1 MDPATVAE
9 PASALAGIDAARAA
23 FVGAIRSHDPAV
35 VAALYGD
42 DARLIAPDV
51 EPVRGRADVAAF
63 WRAGMASGIT
73 NVELE
78 PDDVEIAA
86 TIAWEVGRYALWMAL
101 EGGEPVVDRG
111 RYLLIY
117 APDAAGWRR
126 AAEMFRPDPPRSE
139 PPRGP

>member
-1 MDPATVAE
+1 MDVATR
-9 PASALAGIDAARAA
+9 DAIGEARAA
-23 FVGAIRSHDPAV
+23 FVAALRRRDPGA
-35 VAALYGD
+35 VAELYGD
-42 DARLIAPDV
+42 DAHLIAPDV

-63 WRAGMASGIT
+63 WRAGIASGIT
-73 NVELE
+73 DVELD
-78 PDDVEIAA
+78 PDDVEITA
-86 TIAWEVGRYALWMAL
+86 TIAWEVGRYALWLAL